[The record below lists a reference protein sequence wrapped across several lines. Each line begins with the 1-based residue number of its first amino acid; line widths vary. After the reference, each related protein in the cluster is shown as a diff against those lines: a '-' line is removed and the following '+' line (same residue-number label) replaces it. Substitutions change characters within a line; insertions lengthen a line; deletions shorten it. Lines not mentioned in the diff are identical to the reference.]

1 MLSMMMMVMDDDLL
15 LLLLDSQ
22 STTTTTTLNSFAIR
36 LMIALA
42 NNNNNNN
49 NNKSIFFFTC
59 YCCCC
64 CCCKFPFC
72 VLYVFVSSPQRCVY
86 AQLWPPYIHKI
97 FTYLLTYSLRYICC
111 FRQQQEQQQ
120 KAKSV
125 FCTSLALLMLYDS
138 DNEMMSSRAYSSI
151 VALSLN

>member
-59 YCCCC
+59 YCC